1 MGDEPGPKLICF
13 NHTGPNNMF
22 GCEGTMDRAVS
33 KHFANMIVS
42 VFYLMVH
49 TKVNHS
55 ILPHMETIHGYQ
67 EQ

>member
-1 MGDEPGPKLICF
+1 MNQALNWSASIIQALIICSAVRDYGSYCIKTF
-13 NHTGPNNMF
+13 CEYDCQCLLPN
-22 GCEGTMDRAVS
+22 D
-33 KHFANMIVS
+33 IL
-42 VFYLMVH
+42 Y

>member
-1 MGDEPGPKLICF
+1 MNQALNRSTSIIQALIICSAVK
-13 NHTGPNNMF
+13 
-22 GCEGTMDRAVS
+22 GTMDRTVS
-33 KHFANMIVS
+33 KHFANMIVN

-49 TKVNHS
+49 TKVNDS

>member
-1 MGDEPGPKLICF
+1 MNQALNWSASIIQTLIICSAVK
-13 NHTGPNNMF
+13 
-22 GCEGTMDRAVS
+22 GTMDRTIS

-42 VFYLMVH
+42 VFYLIEH

-67 EQ
+67 E

>member
-1 MGDEPGPKLICF
+1 MEPGPKLICF
-13 NHTGPNNMF
+13 NHTDPNNMF
-22 GCEGTMDRAVS
+22 GYERTMDRTAS
-33 KHFANMIVS
+33 KHSVNMIVS
-42 VFYLMVH
+42 VFYQVVH